1 MILSERLEMIKE
13 LSLTQ
18 CKCKEV
24 KKRGHTFC
32 TRCYGMLPQ
41 SLRDRLYRRLGEGYE
56 EAYQESVKRLFPE
69 NLDAAVK
76 GAGVGGTAPRAFEG

>member
-1 MILSERLEMIKE
+1 MLSERLEMIKE

-41 SLRDRLYRRLGEGYE
+41 SLRDRLMGRDWWRAAKRWRRE
-56 EAYQESVKRLFPE
+56 R
-69 NLDAAVK
+69 
-76 GAGVGGTAPRAFEG
+76 RRR